1 MRGNGVVAQLQER
14 VDTLEREVHRKR
26 QTVESLSMQ
35 VPSFLVSRFSLSPL
49 LEPKVFPIVTK
60 FFPSLRPKFRRY
72 CFTNQC
78 DIIIPLC
85 FQLDMERDSSARDS
99 KRASSTASGA
109 SMHSEVLS
117 QELQKLSDIKIR
129 LEEENNA
136 LRRKVLELEDSN
148 NTLRKQLVDAR
159 RFFIYMFH
167 CSLLTYS
174 LYIFFL
180 HRTQLSGICWSCLR
194 HL

>member
-1 MRGNGVVAQLQER
+1 
-14 VDTLEREVHRKR
+14 
-26 QTVESLSMQ
+26 
-35 VPSFLVSRFSLSPL
+35 
-49 LEPKVFPIVTK
+49 
-60 FFPSLRPKFRRY
+60 
-72 CFTNQC
+72 
-78 DIIIPLC
+78 
-85 FQLDMERDSSARDS
+85 MERDSSARDS

-117 QELQKLSDIKIR
+117 QELQKLSDIKMR

-159 RFFIYMFH
+159 RFSIYMFH

-174 LYIFFL
+174 LYIFSL
-180 HRTQLSGICWSCLR
+180 QDAVIRELLVLSVISLMTVENFAGMDSWAPIGAASKR
-194 HL
+194 MTTKMPR